1 MTAAPFDLHEFAA
14 SIVAATARVAAFQ
27 EAVAGGAD
35 PGRLED
41 PFAGSLRATSQK
53 SVYDALISDGSRDA
67 LALAD
72 HVRALLAVRLRAK
85 TAIPRSK
92 HRATARVRVSIPGE
106 TPKEI
111 SEVELRRKLASYTR
125 FGDVALLVAAAGTLG
140 GQEIGLA
147 KSDRDL
153 AAEIE
158 ARLPPP
164 LRVAA
169 SWATP
174 EATLSATAD
183 LAAAALPGTG
193 GAGGATYATL
203 LHDAFAHGAGGT
215 LPARLGPSHVA
226 GWMPPFALPWLDP
239 KGGVPE
245 ARAQFAKLLPAEAPA
260 DLGRLLA
267 RFGRAF
273 VAGAPREGKP
283 APIFLRPNDVRG
295 ELLGAL
301 LGSLP
306 SRPAFHRRA
315 LGLGAGDARDEARKF
330 LKSQLF
336 FLRRAAVRA
345 QLAAIPAGARAAQDL
360 VAEALAPLAAPGGS
374 HPEVLLL
381 ATAERAVGL
390 PAAAE
395 SQLQALLGAERLEAE
410 LVDLFDEDW
419 FRNPRVAPF
428 FLAALHDPEDLVF
441 AGKSLQEAPVDPRA
455 RLLARAGELL

>member
-1 MTAAPFDLHEFAA
+1 MTAAPFDLHALAA
-14 SIVAATARVAAFQ
+14 AIATTTARVVAFQ
-27 EAVAGGAD
+27 EAVLRGAD
-35 PGRLED
+35 PARLED

-53 SVYDALISDGSRDA
+53 SVYDALVSDGSRDA

-72 HVRALLAVRLRAK
+72 HVRALLAARLRAK
-85 TAIPRSK
+85 TATPRSK
-92 HRATARVRVSIPGE
+92 HRAAARVRVSIPGE
-106 TPKEI
+106 MPKEI
-111 SEVELRRKLASYTR
+111 SEVELRKKLASCTR

-140 GQEIGLA
+140 GQELGLA

-153 AAEIE
+153 TAEID

-164 LRVAA
+164 LRA
-169 SWATP
+169 SPSCATP
-174 EATLSATAD
+174 EAILSATAD

-193 GAGGATYATL
+193 GADGATYATL
-203 LHDAFAHGAGGT
+203 LHAAFAHGAGGT

-226 GWMPPFALPWLDP
+226 AWLPPFALAWLDP
-239 KGGVPE
+239 KAGVPE
-245 ARAQFAKLLPAEAPA
+245 AKTQFTKLLPPDAPA

-273 VAGAPREGKP
+273 VAGAPREGRP
-283 APIFLRPNDVRG
+283 AALFLRPSDARG

-301 LGSLP
+301 FGALP

-345 QLAAIPAGARAAQDL
+345 QLEALPAGARAAHDL
-360 VAEALAPLAAPGGS
+360 LAEALAPLAVPSGS
-374 HPEVLLL
+374 HPELLLL
-381 ATAERAVGL
+381 ATGERAVGL
-390 PAAAE
+390 PSSADAA
-395 SQLQALLGAERLEAE
+395 LQALLGAERLEAE

-428 FLAALHDPEDLVF
+428 FLAALHDAEDSVF
-441 AGKSLQEAPVDPRA
+441 AGKSLQAPSVDPRD

>member
-1 MTAAPFDLHEFAA
+1 MTAAPFDLLELAA
-14 SIVAATARVAAFQ
+14 SIVAATARVTAFQ
-27 EAVAGGAD
+27 EAVARGSD
-35 PGRLED
+35 PARLED

-92 HRATARVRVSIPGE
+92 HQAAARVRVSIPGE

-111 SEVELRRKLASYTR
+111 GEVELRKKLASCTR

-140 GQEIGLA
+140 GQELGLA

-153 AAEIE
+153 VAEIE

-164 LRVAA
+164 LRVSA

-174 EATLSATAD
+174 EATLSATTD

-215 LPARLGPSHVA
+215 LPARLSPSHVA
-226 GWMPPFALPWLDP
+226 GWLPPFALRWLDP
-239 KGGVPE
+239 KGGAPE
-245 ARAQFAKLLPAEAPA
+245 ARAQFAKLLPPEAPA

-283 APIFLRPNDVRG
+283 AALFLRPSDARG
-295 ELLGAL
+295 EILGAL
-301 LGSLP
+301 FGALP
-306 SRPAFHRRA
+306 SRPAFQRRA
-315 LGLGAGDARDEARKF
+315 LGLAAGPARDEARKF

-345 QLAAIPAGARAAQDL
+345 QLAALPAGARAAHDL
-360 VAEALAPLAAPGGS
+360 IAEALAPLAVPGGS
-374 HPEVLLL
+374 HPEMLLL

-390 PAAAE
+390 PALPDAP
-395 SQLQALLGAERLEAE
+395 LQALLGAERLEAE

-428 FLAALHDPEDLVF
+428 FLAALHDPEDSVF
-441 AGKSLQEAPVDPRA
+441 AGKSLQAPPVDPRD